1 MQVLQRVLL
10 VALVMGALAVVYR
23 VAPDRDAPQMRW
35 ASLGAVVAT
44 VLWVIASV
52 GFSLYANNFGT
63 YGKTYGALAGVVVL
77 MLWLYWSAYII
88 LLGAE
93 VNAEAEQQT
102 AKDTTNGRRS
112 RWVSG
117 TP

>member
-1 MQVLQRVLL
+1 
-10 VALVMGALAVVYR
+10 

-52 GFSLYANNFGT
+52 GFSLYANNLGT

-102 AKDTTNGRRS
+102 AKDTTTGAPQPLGERHAVKADTVAGDAGER
-112 RWVSG
+112 
-117 TP
+117 

>member
-1 MQVLQRVLL
+1 M
-10 VALVMGALAVVYR
+10 
-23 VAPDRDAPQMRW
+23 
-35 ASLGAVVAT
+35 
-44 VLWVIASV
+44 ASV
-52 GFSLYANNFGT
+52 GFSLYANNLGT

-102 AKDTTNGRRS
+102 AKDTTTGAPQPLGERHAVKADTVAGDAGER
-112 RWVSG
+112 
-117 TP
+117 